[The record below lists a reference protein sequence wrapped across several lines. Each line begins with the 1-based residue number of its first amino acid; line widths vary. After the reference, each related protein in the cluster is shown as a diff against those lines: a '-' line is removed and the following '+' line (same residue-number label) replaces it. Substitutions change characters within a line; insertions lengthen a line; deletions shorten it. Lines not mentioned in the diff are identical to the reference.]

1 MAIKAQLTPRK
12 KLQAKVAGVV
22 LKGDIRLQSKAVIP
36 EATIQTVKPDPGF
49 DALSFVTVMGI
60 DLETKTVNPST
71 KTYTY
76 KPGDG
81 YCGFESFTVNAMP
94 DAEQVAFSPT
104 QTEPDVL
111 HAIGYN
117 WFAKVV
123 GHIQTMAGTKQ
134 NMTPAK
140 MLYWLG
146 RVKFIPQG
154 RADAEFRQNIDPT
167 ATGRLPNVVKGTANC
182 EYKIDLTPTATG
194 TIQEG

>member
-1 MAIKAQLTPRK
+1 MAIKAQVAPRK

-22 LKGDIRLQSKAVIP
+22 LKGDIRLQSKAVTP
-36 EATIQTVKPDPGF
+36 EAKIQTVKPDPGF

-60 DLETKTVNPST
+60 DLETKTVNSSN

-94 DAEQVAFSPT
+94 DAESVAFSST
-104 QTEPDVL
+104 QIDPDVL

-117 WFAKVV
+117 WFAQIV

-134 NMTPAK
+134 SMTPAK

-154 RADAEFRQNIDPT
+154 RAESSFSPDFDGSVSSRLPDVKRSSVSSAFSLSFDSS
-167 ATGRLPNVVKGTANC
+167 ATG
-182 EYKIDLTPTATG
+182 
-194 TIQEG
+194 

>member
-1 MAIKAQLTPRK
+1 MAIKAQLAPRK

-22 LKGDIRLQSKAVIP
+22 LKGDIRLQSKAVAP
-36 EATIQTVKPDPGF
+36 GAKIQTVKPDPGF

-60 DLETKTVNPST
+60 DLETKTVNSSN

-94 DAEQVAFSPT
+94 DAESVAFSST
-104 QTEPDVL
+104 QLEHDVL

-117 WFAKVV
+117 WFAQVV

-146 RVKFIPQG
+146 RVKYIPQG
-154 RADAEFRQNIDPT
+154 RAESSFAPDFDGGVYA
-167 ATGRLPNVVKGTANC
+167 RLPDVQRSSASSAFSLSFDSSV
-182 EYKIDLTPTATG
+182 TG
-194 TIQEG
+194 

>member
-12 KLQAKVAGVV
+12 KLQARVSGVV
-22 LKGDIRLQSKAVIP
+22 LKGDIRLQSKAVTP
-36 EATIQTVKPDPGF
+36 SASIQSVRPDAGY

-104 QTEPDVL
+104 QIDPDVL

-117 WFAKVV
+117 WFAQVV
-123 GHIQTMAGTKQ
+123 DHIQTMAGTRQ

-154 RADAEFRQNIDPT
+154 WAESSFSPDFGVSLS
-167 ATGRLPNVVKGTANC
+167 ARLPDVKISSASSAFSMDF
-182 EYKIDLTPTATG
+182 ESSVTG
-194 TIQEG
+194 

>member
-1 MAIKAQLTPRK
+1 MAIKAQLSPRK
-12 KLQAKVAGVV
+12 KLQTRVSGVV
-22 LKGDIRLQSKAVIP
+22 LKGEIRLQSKAVIP
-36 EATIQTVKPDPGF
+36 EATTQTVKPDPGF

-81 YCGFESFTVNAMP
+81 YCGFESFTVNAIP
-94 DAEQVAFSPT
+94 DAESVAFSST
-104 QTEPDVL
+104 QTEPDAL

-117 WFAKVV
+117 WFAQVV

-154 RADAEFRQNIDPT
+154 RAESSFSMDFDGGVS
-167 ATGRLPNVVKGTANC
+167 GRLPDVKRSSASSAFSL
-182 EYKIDLTPTATG
+182 DFDSSATG
-194 TIQEG
+194 

>member
-12 KLQAKVAGVV
+12 KLQARVSGVV
-22 LKGDIRLQSKAVIP
+22 LKGDIRTQSKAVIP
-36 EATIQTVKPDPGF
+36 EAKIQTVKPDPGF

-60 DLETKTVNPST
+60 DLESKTVNPST

-104 QTEPDVL
+104 QTDPDVL

-117 WFAKVV
+117 WFAQVV
-123 GHIQTMAGTKQ
+123 GHIQEMSGAKQ

-154 RADAEFRQNIDPT
+154 IADTEFALNMGVGL
-167 ATGRLPNVVKGTANC
+167 TGRLPTVAKATASSIIALSF
-182 EYKIDLTPTATG
+182 ETSASS
-194 TIQEG
+194 

>member
-104 QTEPDVL
+104 QIDPDVL

-117 WFAKVV
+117 WFAQVV
-123 GHIQTMAGTKQ
+123 GHIQTMAGTRQ

-154 RADAEFRQNIDPT
+154 YLESTISLNMGSDTSVRLPAVVRATAVSTITFNHET
-167 ATGRLPNVVKGTANC
+167 SATGAV
-182 EYKIDLTPTATG
+182 
-194 TIQEG
+194 